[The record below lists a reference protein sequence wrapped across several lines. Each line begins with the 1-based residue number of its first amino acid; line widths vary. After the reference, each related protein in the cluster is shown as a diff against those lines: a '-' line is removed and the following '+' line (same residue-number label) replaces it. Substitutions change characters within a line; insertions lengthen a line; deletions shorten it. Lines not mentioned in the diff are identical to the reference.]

1 LNLRQGQVR
10 SWHQIVKQAADCG
23 GPTLFRAV
31 SLLSRE
37 PDRCRNGAMMTT
49 RTIIM
54 YGFVHKNFQGLSR
67 PNSPDSHPAALDGA
81 PPRQP
86 KVGRSRS
93 RYCLSISIS
102 RVCRSSRWRR
112 NRPISRSRNSCSD
125 IRARI
130 GDGSARPAT
139 LAVSDIACQRQLTPR
154 AFQLL
159 QLMLARL

>member
-1 LNLRQGQVR
+1 MNLRQGQVR

-23 GPTLFRAV
+23 GATLFRAV

-37 PDRCRNGAMMTT
+37 PDRCRTGAMMTT
-49 RTIIM
+49 GIIIM

-67 PNSPDSHPAALDGA
+67 PDSPDSHPAALDGA

-93 RYCLSISIS
+93 RYGLWSISIS

-112 NRPISRSRNSCSD
+112 KRQRSRNSCSD
-125 IRARI
+125 IRPRI
-130 GDGSARPAT
+130 GDG
-139 LAVSDIACQRQLTPR
+139 QRGRQPWPSR
-154 AFQLL
+154 ISPVNASSH
-159 QLMLARL
+159 RGHSSCSSSC